1 VRVQGLPFTAGVE
14 SFAYLL
20 MADRLM
26 DLRPS
31 YREVLGQNVSF
42 DREGAED
49 ARNKSLSDEDVWY
62 SHIELNDD
70 QSIVMHFIVLT
81 FDVREKMKDYQDG
94 GIRSN

>member
-1 VRVQGLPFTAGVE
+1 
-14 SFAYLL
+14 

-31 YREVLGQNVSF
+31 YREVLGANVSF

-70 QSIVMHFIVLT
+70 QSIVMHFIILT